1 MLRTISNVD
10 DVLTDDVAA
19 LMNLEMG
26 GLNTSRLFRLLGVE
40 VSSNRDWN
48 LKAAWAVAEEAA
60 QTTINIAC
68 ACISERLRKIKRKS
82 RGGEQS

>member
-1 MLRTISNVD
+1 
-10 DVLTDDVAA
+10 
-19 LMNLEMG
+19 MNLEMG

-68 ACISERLRKIKRKS
+68 A
-82 RGGEQS
+82 

>member
-1 MLRTISNVD
+1 
-10 DVLTDDVAA
+10 
-19 LMNLEMG
+19 MG
-26 GLNTSRLFRLLGVE
+26 GLNKSCLFLLLDVE

-60 QTTINIAC
+60 QITINI
-68 ACISERLRKIKRKS
+68 ACISERLRKRES

>member
-1 MLRTISNVD
+1 
-10 DVLTDDVAA
+10 
-19 LMNLEMG
+19 MNLEMG

-60 QTTINIAC
+60 QTTINS